1 MEEHLGRRKNT
12 CKDSEHVRPH
22 SIFLP
27 TDLGFIYEEGTAGF
41 LTADDTVDI
50 CFSEWGFTVHC
61 RV

>member
-27 TDLGFIYEEGTAGF
+27 TDLGFIYEEDTAGF

-50 CFSEWGFTVHC
+50 CFS
-61 RV
+61 